1 MNKCLVTKLNG
12 IVDNASLLKLGEF
25 KFAVT
30 PPSSGAVE
38 IRFGNNVNI
47 HTLNGEKS
55 LSKNSDG
62 SNPTNSTTCIN
73 ADDKVYVTKNNG
85 NNIDIVVENKYGLN
99 VFYLNNYNSR
109 NFVNA
114 DFSDLRFCKNLEEF
128 KLEGANT
135 NLSVD
140 IGFLKNTNLLK
151 VVSCD
156 TNNFVG
162 SISVFKGKTKLV
174 KCAVQSNNLTGDI
187 IAFNG
192 CLNLENLALQG
203 SGIIGNIK
211 NLCESLHNNGK
222 VSGKITF
229 SFHNTNV
236 KLDNDTP
243 YTDTVIATFTSSEVT
258 YQVQS

>member
-25 KFAVT
+25 KFT
-30 PPSSGAVE
+30 ITRPSSGVTT
-38 IRFGNNVNI
+38 IMLGNNITI
-47 HTLNGEKS
+47 HTLNGEQS

-73 ADDKVYVTKNNG
+73 PDDRVYVTKNNSS
-85 NNIDIVVENKYGLN
+85 NTDIVVENKYGLMI
-99 VFYLNNYNSR
+99 FYLNNYNSK

-114 DFSDLRFCKNLEEF
+114 DFSDLSFCKNLEEF

-135 NLSVD
+135 NLSDD
-140 IGFLKNTNLLK
+140 IAFLKNANSLK
-151 VVSCD
+151 VVKCD

-162 SISVFKGKTKLV
+162 SISVFKDKTRLV
-174 KCAVQSNNLTGDI
+174 RCEVQSNNLTGDI
-187 IAFNG
+187 IEFNK
-192 CLNLENLALQG
+192 CLNLERLTLQG
-203 SGIIGNIK
+203 SGITGNIK
-211 NLCESLHNNGK
+211 NLCKLLHNNGK

-229 SFHNTNV
+229 SFNNTNV

-243 YTDTVIATFTSSEVT
+243 YTDTVIATFTSSDVT
-258 YQVQS
+258 YQV